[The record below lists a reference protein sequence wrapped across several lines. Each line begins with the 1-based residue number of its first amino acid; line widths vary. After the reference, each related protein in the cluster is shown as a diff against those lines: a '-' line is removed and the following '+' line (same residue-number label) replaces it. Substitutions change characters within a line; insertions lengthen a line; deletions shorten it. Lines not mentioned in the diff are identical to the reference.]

1 MPNACPALQTRFH
14 QLVNMTAGEIRSWAR
29 DPRAKCASFEQT
41 RKRLPA
47 LAALKAKSS
56 SSWTPADCKYAQR
69 VVSFNSRHLG
79 QMKRFGCTPRE
90 TVALRNWGHAPK
102 CPLPS
107 SSCSTRPPKGPAPR
121 RGPGDR

>member
-1 MPNACPALQTRFH
+1 MRACPAVQSRFH
-14 QLVNMTAGEIRSWAR
+14 ELVNMSSRAIRAWAK

-47 LAALKAKSS
+47 LAALKGKSRG
-56 SSWTPADCKYAQR
+56 SWTDADCKYAQR
-69 VVSFNSRHLG
+69 VVSFNARHLG

-107 SSCSTRPPKGPAPR
+107 SGCSTRPPAGPAPR